1 MHKSLYMKTLLLFI
15 PLVAS
20 MMISCASTNTS
31 YRDNLLIV
39 VKTGNV
45 RIEITKYRNN
55 PMYWNDVVT
64 KGSDLTAKD
73 AFLNTVHS
81 TKEVQYAAAGT
92 IYPIQCIDGAM
103 ITVFA
108 ENNTEACIVYNGT
121 HYYIDPKDLKGL
133 SFIVSRQ

>member
-1 MHKSLYMKTLLLFI
+1 MHESLYMKTLLLFI

-64 KGSDLTAKD
+64 KGCDLTAKD

-81 TKEVQYAAAGT
+81 TKEVQHAVAGAV
-92 IYPIQCIDGAM
+92 YPIQCIDGAM
-103 ITVFA
+103 VTVFA
-108 ENNTEACIVYNGT
+108 ENNQEACIVYNGT

>member
-1 MHKSLYMKTLLLFI
+1 MPTSSYMKALWLCILLSI
-15 PLVAS
+15 GMVVA
-20 MMISCASTNTS
+20 CASSNAS
-31 YRDNLLIV
+31 YHNKWLLV
-39 VKTGNV
+39 VETGNV
-45 RIEITKYRNN
+45 RIETIKYRNN

>member
-1 MHKSLYMKTLLLFI
+1 MHESLYMKTLLLFI

-92 IYPIQCIDGAM
+92 IYPSNVLMVQ
-103 ITVFA
+103 
-108 ENNTEACIVYNGT
+108 
-121 HYYIDPKDLKGL
+121 
-133 SFIVSRQ
+133 

>member
-1 MHKSLYMKTLLLFI
+1 MPTSSYMKTLWLCILLSI
-15 PLVAS
+15 GMVVA
-20 MMISCASTNTS
+20 CASSNAS
-31 YRDNLLIV
+31 YHNKWLLV
-39 VKTGNV
+39 VETGNV

>member
-1 MHKSLYMKTLLLFI
+1 MRIPALFI

-20 MMISCASTNTS
+20 MMISCVSTNTS
-31 YRDNLLIV
+31 RRDDLLIV

-55 PMYWNDVVT
+55 PMYWNDLAT

-81 TKEVQYAAAGT
+81 AKEVQYAATGT
-92 IYPIQCIDGAM
+92 IYPIRCIDGAM
-103 ITVFA
+103 VTVFA
-108 ENNTEACIVYNGT
+108 ENNQEACIVYNGT
-121 HYYIDPKDLKGL
+121 HYYIDPQDLQGI

>member
-1 MHKSLYMKTLLLFI
+1 MMKIPALFI

-20 MMISCASTNTS
+20 MMISCVSTNTS
-31 YRDNLLIV
+31 HRDDLLIV

-55 PMYWNDVVT
+55 PMYWNDLAT

-73 AFLNTVHS
+73 AFLNTVRS
-81 TKEVQYAAAGT
+81 AKEVQYAAAGT
-92 IYPIQCIDGAM
+92 IYPIRCIDGAM
-103 ITVFA
+103 VTVFA
-108 ENNTEACIVYNGT
+108 ENNTEACILYNGT
-121 HYYIDPKDLKGL
+121 HYSIDSKNLQGV